1 MINLIR
7 SPGVFWVRALHVLV
21 ERLNIGDKLWI
32 CLKTYMSSNMSNK
45 DTYFE
50 AKLEENPSIA

>member
-21 ERLNIGDKLWI
+21 ERLNVGDKLWI
-32 CLKTYMSSNMSNK
+32 CLKTYMFSNMRNK
-45 DTYFE
+45 NTYFE
-50 AKLEENPSIA
+50 AKFDGNPSIA

>member
-21 ERLNIGDKLWI
+21 ERLNVGDKQWI
-32 CLKTYMSSNMSNK
+32 CLKTNMFSNMSDKN
-45 DTYFE
+45 TCFE
-50 AKLEENPSIA
+50 AKFYGNPFIA